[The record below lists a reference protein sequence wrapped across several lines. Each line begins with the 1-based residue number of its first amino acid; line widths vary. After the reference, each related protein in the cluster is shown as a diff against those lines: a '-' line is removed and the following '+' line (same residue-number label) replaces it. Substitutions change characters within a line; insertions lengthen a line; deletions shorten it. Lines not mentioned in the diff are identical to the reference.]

1 MSVYPTPS
9 PDPDRPVNAVDAVD
23 AVSPV
28 ESVQEVMNQARRQ
41 AADWSSQ
48 PLAFRQQMLRNW
60 RSVIARNLD
69 EWVDALR
76 ADTSKTHMDALMS
89 DMYPTL
95 DAISYYVRG
104 AQAMLAP
111 SPRPVPLLFWGTR
124 GYVVRQPL
132 GVVAVFAPWNFP
144 VQLALVPVITA
155 LLAGNC
161 VILKPS
167 EQLRLLP
174 DLIRRSLAE
183 AGLPPFVCQ
192 VLEGG
197 PDVGAALV
205 EARPDKVFF
214 TGSLNVGRKVME
226 HAARHLIPCDLE
238 LSGKDAMIVCADAHL
253 ERAAKAAVWGGFFNA
268 GQVCVSVERVYVHQS
283 VFDDFVRL
291 VKREVQTL
299 RHDSEGFGDIGSMTT
314 RAGFTNCRRL
324 LADAVDQGAQVVC
337 GDLPAETSDLFFPPT
352 ILTHISPDMLI
363 MQEEIFGPL
372 LPILPFSTEQ
382 EAIDLANDSSFG
394 LGASVFSKDVR
405 RANEL
410 ALKLKTGTCYVN
422 DVVRNLANMQLPF
435 GGMKASGIGR
445 YHGPEGLH
453 AFTQTQAVMIDRGR
467 RKTMPHYFPYKR
479 RTYELL
485 KRLMRLLY
493 R

>member
-1 MSVYPTPS
+1 MSVYPTSS
-9 PDPDRPVNAVDAVD
+9 PNPVN
-23 AVSPV
+23 PV
-28 ESVQEVMNQARRQ
+28 ESVSEIMDQARRQ
-41 AADWSSQ
+41 AAEWSSH
-48 PLAFRQQMLRNW
+48 PLALRLRMLRNW
-60 RSVIARNLD
+60 RSVIAGNLD
-69 EWVDALR
+69 EWVDILR
-76 ADTSKTHMDALMS
+76 ADASKTHMDALMS

-95 DAISYYVRG
+95 DAISYYLRE
-104 AQAMLAP
+104 AAAILAP

-167 EQLRLLP
+167 EHLRHLP
-174 DLIRRSLAE
+174 GLIRRSLAD
-183 AGLPPFVCQ
+183 AGLPEYVCQ

-197 PDVGAALV
+197 PDVGSALI

-214 TGSLNVGRKVME
+214 TGSLNVGRHVME

-268 GQVCVSVERVYVHQS
+268 GQVCVSVERVYVQQA
-283 VFDDFVRL
+283 VFDHFVQL
-291 VKREVQTL
+291 VKQEVQAL
-299 RHDSEGFGDIGSMTT
+299 RHDTEGYGDIAAMTT
-314 RAGFTNCRRL
+314 HAGYANCRRL
-324 LADAVDQGAQVVC
+324 LADAIEKGAQVVC
-337 GDLPAETSDLFFPPT
+337 GALPTEGPDLFFPPT
-352 ILTHISPDMLI
+352 VLTNISASMLI

-382 EAIDLANDSSFG
+382 EAIALANDSPFG
-394 LGASVFSKDVR
+394 LGASVFSRDVR
-405 RANEL
+405 RANEI
-410 ALKLKTGTCYVN
+410 ARNLKTGTCYVN
-422 DVVRNLANMQLPF
+422 DVVRNLANMRLPF

-445 YHGPEGLH
+445 YHGPEGLY
-453 AFTQTQAVMIDRGR
+453 AFTQTQAVMLDRGR
-467 RKTMPHYFPYKR
+467 FRTMPHYFPYKR